1 MRARAATTSGTEW
14 SEARCFALRSSS
26 RANTDFARNFFCWA
40 MWNTAWNCASAASS
54 SSVAQNARAAFSR
67 CSLVIPFHSRA
78 GVNVVSVI
86 SCYSMRMRHTSARAA
101 LVSACAFAIAVAV
114 AAQQA
119 GVHPLSGRRFA
130 QTMGVEGADWLDRS
144 ERDLE
149 ENPDR
154 AIDVLKIEKGA
165 TVADVGAGSG
175 YMTVKLSK
183 KVGAQGKVYANDI
196 QQGMLDLLNKRLARS
211 KITNV
216 TTVLGTQDDPRLPPE
231 ALDLVIMVDVYH
243 ELSQPQVML
252 GRIRGSLK
260 PGGRLVLLEY
270 RKEDPDVPIR
280 PEHKMSVA
288 DAKLEVEAEGFKLT
302 KTNEDLP
309 RQHILIFTRP

>member
-1 MRARAATTSGTEW
+1 
-14 SEARCFALRSSS
+14 
-26 RANTDFARNFFCWA
+26 
-40 MWNTAWNCASAASS
+40 
-54 SSVAQNARAAFSR
+54 
-67 CSLVIPFHSRA
+67 
-78 GVNVVSVI
+78 
-86 SCYSMRMRHTSARAA
+86 MRMRKTSARMA
-101 LVSACAFAIAVAV
+101 LASVFALATALTL

-130 QTMGVEGADWLDRS
+130 QTMSVEGADWLDRS

-154 AIDVLKIEKGA
+154 AIDVLKLEKGS

-175 YMTVKLSK
+175 YMTVKLAK
-183 KVGAQGKVYANDI
+183 KVGPQGKVYANDI
-196 QQGMLDLLNKRLARS
+196 QQGMLDLLSKRVTKS
-211 KITNV
+211 KLTNV
-216 TTVLGTQDDPRLPPE
+216 STVLGTQDDPKLP
-231 ALDLVIMVDVYH
+231 ADTIDLVIMVDVYH

-252 GRIRGSLK
+252 RHIRDSLK

-270 RKEDPDVPIR
+270 RKEDPDIPIR
-280 PEHKMSVA
+280 PEHKMSMA

-309 RQHILIFTRP
+309 RQHILIFTKS